1 MTDLGE
7 KSIPSACPSSCL
19 PYLTRPVSSLED
31 RTGSE
36 GEAVRNVEVL
46 WLRPVSLLSPLGDVP
61 SSFPESSYK

>member
-1 MTDLGE
+1 MPLQLSPLGRG
-7 KSIPSACPSSCL
+7 IH
-19 PYLTRPVSSLED
+19 YLTRPVSSLED